1 MVETKANPDDGG
13 RGAYVY
19 RMDDG
24 EDRRKF
30 FTYLRDDTEKKVELK
45 QKLEESSE
53 LKRIVLDI
61 LF

>member
-13 RGAYVY
+13 RGAVPY

-30 FTYLRDDTEKKVELK
+30 FTALHGDRKKQEELK